1 MNKYSLLQ
9 SIQAGPFSN
18 SNRMIDLE
26 IPENIQSNPSQSFI
40 QLMCHL
46 NVTQDVSGASP
57 ASVFNFVVKNTT
69 TDLTPMNVDLIRNCY
84 MTGEKCGK
92 IEDLRRVNVL
102 KHNLLELS
110 MSSSEKMAQVN
121 TLYQMNDFEN
131 HELLSPFIE
140 YHKEGTIP
148 SQYVDARLRI
158 PLSHLF
164 ESAQLQLI
172 DTSKTGKLRLHLE
185 LEDLTYLTVTKQ
197 SLLSR
202 FSGEGAMDV
211 LSQGG
216 NVITT
221 TSLFTSVSKSPYYVG
236 QPLLLAYTPFQNT
249 VAGTPVTDVNITITG
264 INYDVTT
271 KKIALTISPMIP
283 NLVSPNNQYKNIV
296 VKDLTAGPTATLAI
310 ETAELGL
317 CQTVGPAP
325 SQGML
330 EYFTWTT
337 EEYSTGGTSKM
348 NKIFEIEPNCVNVV
362 MMFNNSTSNLISNNT
377 KVKSYRMRIDNVDV
391 YDRDILVNKENT
403 LEKNIHDSL
412 HYDSINRTFMN
423 MGKSL
428 KNLNFVNMAQTQ
440 QSFTNRFNQPA
451 LQIMLLAAPT
461 PVTAGTKKLQINV
474 EATENFDNVILYKQI
489 AKGIKL

>member
-26 IPENIQSNPSQSFI
+26 VPENIQSNPSQSFV

-46 NVTQDVSGASP
+46 NVTPNAESPSSVS
-57 ASVFNFVVKNTT
+57 NFVIKNTT

-84 MTGEKCGK
+84 ITGEKCGK

-110 MSSSEKMAQVN
+110 MSSTEKMAQVN

-158 PLSHLF
+158 PLTHLF

-185 LEDLTYLTVTKQ
+185 LEDLSYLTVVKQ
-197 SLLSR
+197 SLLGRFVGEGLMDNLTAGGAVLNTTST
-202 FSGEGAMDV
+202 FSG
-211 LSQGG
+211 LK
-216 NVITT
+216 N
-221 TSLFTSVSKSPYYVG
+221 SPYYVG
-236 QPLLLAYTPFQNT
+236 QPLLLSYTPYQDNT
-249 VAGTPVTDVNITITG
+249 AGTVVSNVNITVTG
-264 INYDVTT
+264 IVYDVAT
-271 KKIALTISPMIP
+271 KKVALTISPAIP
-283 NLVSPNNQYKNIV
+283 ALVAPNNQYKNISLR
-296 VKDLTAGPTATLAI
+296 DLTSNPTATMTI

-317 CQTVGPAP
+317 CQTVGPVA
-325 SQGML
+325 SQDML

-377 KVKSYRMRIDNVDV
+377 KVTSYRMRIDNVDV
-391 YDRDILVNKENT
+391 YDRDILVNKET
-403 LEKNIHDSL
+403 ALEKHIHDAL
-412 HYDSINRTFMN
+412 HYDAINRTFMN
-423 MGKSL
+423 MGKPL
-428 KNLNFVNMAQTQ
+428 KNLNLVNMAQTQ
-440 QSFTNRFNQPA
+440 QNFNSRFNQDA

-461 PVTAGTKKLQINV
+461 PLTANTKKLQINV
-474 EATENFDNVILYKQI
+474 EASASFDNVILYKQI
-489 AKGIKL
+489 AKSIKL